1 MKNNIKTDNAKL
13 KKESDNIIVHNI
25 DTRTL
30 GRPLNMARQNL
41 IPLLNKSE
49 EQLKLTINSMTRRND
64 TVVKIA
70 EISIEMQ
77 SIPPIHNEPIYF
89 SHNRNHGM
97 SMIVVSDALITQI
110 ADAFYGGAPSFSL
123 QDTAIRPPLN
133 SSEKRV
139 QARLGATVLNQLSS
153 EWQTVT
159 PHSPLDTTTLH
170 VVFNITIGES
180 VGQLSMQIDDHL
192 LIHLGQPTASVVR
205 DPQEIEERR
214 SKQLQQVPVQL
225 NAVLASQKIS
235 LNQVSKLKVGD
246 IISADIK
253 ELVDVSSGAQKLFKA
268 RVSEQN
274 NHLVLQVTD
283 HINPSENFQK

>member
-1 MKNNIKTDNAKL
+1 MKNNIEKNREKIR
-13 KKESDNIIVHNI
+13 KESSSSIVHNI

-64 TVVKIA
+64 TDVKIA
-70 EISIEMQ
+70 EVSIEMQ
-77 SIPPIHNEPIYF
+77 PIPPIHNEPIYF
-89 SHNRNHGM
+89 SHNRNHGL
-97 SMIVVSDALITQI
+97 SMIVATADLVSQI
-110 ADAFYGGAPSFSL
+110 ADAFYGGEPSFHHSEE
-123 QDTAIRPPLN
+123 TNHPPLN
-133 SSEKRV
+133 SSEQRV

-159 PHSPLDTTTLH
+159 PHSSLDTTTLH
-170 VVFNITIGES
+170 VVFNITIGEKT
-180 VGQLSMQIDDHL
+180 GQLSVQLDDHL
-192 LIHLGQPTASVVR
+192 LIHLGQPTAPIIR
-205 DPQEIEERR
+205 DPSELEDRR

-225 NAVLASQKIS
+225 NAVLASQRIS

-246 IISADIK
+246 IISTDIK
-253 ELVDVSSGAQKLFKA
+253 ELVEVSSGKQKLFLA

-274 NHLVLQVTD
+274 NHLVLQITD

>member
-1 MKNNIKTDNAKL
+1 MKNNIKTDNNKL
-13 KKESDNIIVHNI
+13 KKESDNIVVHNI

-49 EQLKLTINSMTRRND
+49 EQLKLVINSMTRRND
-64 TVVKIA
+64 TEVKIS
-70 EISIEMQ
+70 EVSIEMQ
-77 SIPPIHNEPIYF
+77 PIAPLHHEPIYF

-97 SMIVVSDALITQI
+97 SMVVVSGDLITQI
-110 ADAFYGGAPSFSL
+110 ADAFYGGAPSFESN
-123 QDTAIRPPLN
+123 DTHSHPPLN

-153 EWQTVT
+153 EWQTVST
-159 PHSPLDTTTLH
+159 HEPLDSTTLH
-170 VVFNITIGES
+170 VLFTITIGDR
-180 VGQLSMQIDDHL
+180 VGQLSLQLDDHL
-192 LIHLGQPTASVVR
+192 LIHLGQPTAPIIR
-205 DPQEIEERR
+205 DVQEVEDRR
-214 SKQLQQVPVQL
+214 NKHLQQVPVQL
-225 NAVLASQKIS
+225 NAVLASQRIS

-253 ELVDVSSGAQKLFKA
+253 ELVEVSSGAQKLFRA

-274 NHLVLQVTD
+274 NHLVLQITD